1 MASSK
6 AKTSNRPVNRAG
18 SGTGRT
24 SARNGGAAARPA
36 SSAAARRTPPQGR
49 PAAGRPGR
57 PAAESAVE
65 QSPAGPPA
73 WFRIVTLLLTIA
85 GLGVSAYL
93 TYTHYAEKA
102 LLGCSE
108 NGTINCTKVTTSP
121 QSMIFGHI
129 PVALTG
135 LVYYVY
141 LVAIM
146 SPWAW
151 NSTWKWMPKLRLAS
165 VIAGVG
171 MVLYLVYAELFQID
185 AICLYCT
192 SVHIITFVLFVAI
205 TLAAAL
211 WGLAPPRRPQP

>member
-1 MASSK
+1 
-6 AKTSNRPVNRAG
+6 V
-18 SGTGRT
+18 
-24 SARNGGAAARPA
+24 
-36 SSAAARRTPPQGR
+36 
-49 PAAGRPGR
+49 
-57 PAAESAVE
+57 

-73 WFRIVTLLLTIA
+73 WLRIVTLLLAIA

-93 TYTHYAEKA
+93 TYTHYSDKV
-102 LLGCSE
+102 LLGCAE

-121 QSMIFGHI
+121 ESMIFGVI

-135 LVYYVY
+135 LIFYVY

-165 VIAGVG
+165 VIAGIG

-192 SVHIITFVLFVAI
+192 AVHAITFVIFVLV
-205 TLAAAL
+205 TVAAAL
-211 WGLAPPRRPQP
+211 WGLAPARRPQPSA

>member
-24 SARNGGAAARPA
+24 SARNAGAAARSA
-36 SSAAARRTPPQGR
+36 SSAAARRTTPR
-49 PAAGRPGR
+49 GR

-65 QSPAGPPA
+65 QSPAGTPA
-73 WFRIVTLLLTIA
+73 WFRIVTLLLAIA

-135 LVYYVY
+135 LVFYVY

-151 NSTWKWMPKLRLAS
+151 NSAWKWMPKLRLAS
-165 VIAGVG
+165 VIAGIG

-211 WGLAPPRRPQP
+211 WGLAPPRRPEPSS